1 MLDLE
6 NGNRSQLRS
15 RGRPM
20 SNRTM
25 QQKALKLRKQR
36 RAIPKYLMKSGI
48 IPNKGVLGEYK
59 ERAQGLGISEAE
71 VDLLIKTLYKRDPIP
86 SIPAGESKEIKALL
100 KRLKEDIPEQYFFSV
115 LDNCWH
121 NTICFYNG
129 QKTCFVMAHTDL
141 RRQITRRS
149 IEYGSKD
156 RIMQAYYSDKIIWIS
171 CKSIRTG

>member
-36 RAIPKYLMKSGI
+36 RDMPKYLMKSGI

-59 ERAQGLGISEAE
+59 ERAKGLGVSEDE
-71 VDLLIKTLYKRDPIP
+71 INLLIKTLYKRDAIP

-100 KRLKEDIPEQYFFSV
+100 KKLKERIPEQHFFSV
-115 LDNCWH
+115 LD
-121 NTICFYNG
+121 
-129 QKTCFVMAHTDL
+129 
-141 RRQITRRS
+141 
-149 IEYGSKD
+149 
-156 RIMQAYYSDKIIWIS
+156 
-171 CKSIRTG
+171 